1 MTWGSTALYETCA
14 FRKCVKR
21 ALRGLRGDELP
32 RVLEVVPRHQDL
44 ARAAVAYGIAGACTY
59 VRLAV
64 IAGDSFGPQ
73 RPQIVSASI
82 EFPTTM
88 SRTPFILRA

>member
-1 MTWGSTALYETCA
+1 MTWRSTALYETCV

-21 ALRGLRGDELP
+21 ALRGVRGDKLP
-32 RVLEVVPRHQDL
+32 RVLEVVPGHQNL
-44 ARAAVAYGIAGACTY
+44 ARTAVAYSVAGACTY

-64 IAGDSFGPQ
+64 IAGDSSVRK